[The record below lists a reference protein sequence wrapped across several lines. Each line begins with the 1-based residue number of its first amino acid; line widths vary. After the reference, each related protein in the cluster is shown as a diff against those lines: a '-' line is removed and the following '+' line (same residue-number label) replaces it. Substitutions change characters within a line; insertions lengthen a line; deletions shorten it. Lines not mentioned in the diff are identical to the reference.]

1 MPQSTPKAAV
11 LLEAA
16 VKYLES
22 ELMPTL
28 DGYYRFQTRVTVNV
42 LNTVRRELELRS
54 AQAEAERSR
63 LVAILGHDGEVEA
76 LSVELAEKI
85 RAGAISIDDP
95 NLRAH
100 VRQSLADALAI
111 NNPKWTTRWWLS
123 ISSMNSNLPMAG
135 RAICKPS
142 RWHRCFGVDFC

>member
-1 MPQSTPKAAV
+1 MPQSTPKASI

-16 VKYLES
+16 VKYLET

-28 DGYYRFQTRVTVNV
+28 AGYHRFQTRVTVNV
-42 LNTVRRELELRS
+42 LNTVRRELELRA

-63 LVAILGHDGEVEA
+63 LAAMLGHDGDVES

-85 RAGAISIDDP
+85 RAGRISIDDP
-95 NLRAH
+95 ALRAH

-111 NNPKWTTRWWLS
+111 NNPKWMTR
-123 ISSMNSNLPMAG
+123 
-135 RAICKPS
+135 
-142 RWHRCFGVDFC
+142 